1 MSMRLNPLGEKL
13 RAFLKVVGVFLILTG
28 IWALYRLWSVTLI
41 ICDGEMNWRMFFVTQ
56 IVFQPLLALLPI
68 LFIVRCVE
76 KRRIGSIGL
85 SRQGFIRN
93 AFFGIFL
100 SLFNSAAFAC
110 LACVL
115 FVPLGAGPIAFTINP
130 ENLDLTSIFL
140 TPLTFLLVVG
150 PSEEIETRGYFQT
163 RLLENF
169 GPRFSIIFPSML
181 FALAHVPIDI
191 LIWRYDVWMMFF
203 HLLGV
208 FVSGSIL
215 GYLYYRTRVLTG
227 PIFLHAFLDTQS
239 LAYAFSFDYERLSPE
254 VRFGIE
260 GLIWAVVTVLT
271 FLLIRFSTSRLG
283 LKIENLPWETTKT
296 QRKGNQ

>member
-1 MSMRLNPLGEKL
+1 MRLNLLGDKL
-13 RAFLKVVGVFLILTG
+13 RAFLKVVGVFLVLTG
-28 IWALYRLWSVTLI
+28 IWTLYRLWSVNLI
-41 ICDGEMNWRMFFVTQ
+41 IYDGEVNWRMFFVTQ
-56 IVFQPLLALLPI
+56 IVFQLLLALLPI
-68 LFIVRCVE
+68 LFIVRYVE
-76 KRRIGSIGL
+76 KRRIESIGL
-85 SRQGFIRN
+85 SRQKFIRN

-100 SLFNSAAFAC
+100 SLFNSIVFAC
-110 LACVL
+110 LAHVL

-130 ENLDLTSIFL
+130 ENLGLTSIFL
-140 TPLTFLLVVG
+140 MPLTFLLVVG

-163 RLLENF
+163 RLLEHF

-203 HLLGV
+203 HLSGV

-215 GYLYYRTRVLTG
+215 GYLYYRSGVLTG

-239 LAYAFSFDYERLSPE
+239 LAYGFSFNYERLSPE

-271 FLLIRFSTSRLG
+271 FLLIRFLTSKLG

-296 QRKGNQ
+296 QQKGNQ